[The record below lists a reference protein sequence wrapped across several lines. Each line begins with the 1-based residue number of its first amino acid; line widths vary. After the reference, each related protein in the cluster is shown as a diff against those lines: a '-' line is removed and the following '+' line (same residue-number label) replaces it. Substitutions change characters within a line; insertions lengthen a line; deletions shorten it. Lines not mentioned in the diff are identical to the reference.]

1 MEIFDDLGFE
11 EIVSTLLVIAVIVYF
26 TYVRIKYLFRHSFF
40 RTNRGV
46 KKKKD
51 KATHDKP

>member
-26 TYVRIKYLFRHSFF
+26 TYVRVKYLF
-40 RTNRGV
+40 RGV

-51 KATHDKP
+51 KVTHDKP

>member
-26 TYVRIKYLFRHSFF
+26 TYVRVKYLF
-40 RTNRGV
+40 RGV

-51 KATHDKP
+51 KATYNKP

>member
-26 TYVRIKYLFRHSFF
+26 TYVRIKYLFR
-40 RTNRGV
+40 V
-46 KKKKD
+46 AKQKKD
-51 KATHDKP
+51 KAT